1 MEARVRHLATA
12 HLCSSQ
18 LREREGERESRE
30 DKDELLQRV
39 INDGVK
45 STKVKKSNQN
55 GTQDF

>member
-1 MEARVRHLATA
+1 
-12 HLCSSQ
+12 